1 MIPPIESE
9 GSKPA
14 ILKQPI
20 VWVLGLVLIGWLTA
34 PWHGINETLI
44 AILGA
49 LLITA
54 PRFGVIGLKEA
65 LGQVDW
71 NLLVFLAAT
80 ISLAQTMV
88 RTDLADQLL
97 DGPFGDIEDVGL
109 PPLLIAVIIAVVGMS
124 LHLIVHSRTAR
135 VAVLLPPVL
144 LLADEADLNPVAMML
159 VTVAATGFCQT
170 LMVSAK
176 SLIMFGK
183 IDGVTYTQGDLLRL
197 SAVLAPVHLALI
209 ILFVGVIWPWL
220 GVDLLSGDG

>member
-1 MIPPIESE
+1 M
-9 GSKPA
+9 G
-14 ILKQPI
+14 QPV
-20 VWVLGLVLIGWLTA
+20 VWVLGLVLTGWLTA

-54 PRFGVIGLKEA
+54 PRFGAIGLKEG
-65 LGQVDW
+65 LEQVDW

-97 DGPFGDIEDVGL
+97 DGPFGDIEDIGL
-109 PPLLIAVIIAVVGMS
+109 SPLLIAGMIAVIGMS
-124 LHLIVHSRTAR
+124 LHLIVHSRTAW
-135 VAVLLPPVL
+135 VAALLPPVL
-144 LLADEADLNPVAMML
+144 LLADEADLNPVSMML

-170 LMVSAK
+170 FVVSAK
-176 SLIMFGK
+176 SVIMFGK

-209 ILFVGVIWPWL
+209 ILFVSIIWPWL

>member
-1 MIPPIESE
+1 MMLPIFTAIAGNMQSRIRVAFALLIPTVILLSAFGSLVGAGAHIAAVELLTRMADKSVSFAYWTLLCLPLAALGSFIAAEIILRLFLTPDQRETRIAPIESE

-20 VWVLGLVLIGWLTA
+20 IWVLGLVLIGWLTA

-49 LLITA
+49 LMITA
-54 PRFGVIGLKEA
+54 PRFGAIGLKEA

-109 PPLLIAVIIAVVGMS
+109 PPLLIAVIMPS
-124 LHLIVHSRTAR
+124 LAR
-135 VAVLLPPVL
+135 PC
-144 LLADEADLNPVAMML
+144 
-159 VTVAATGFCQT
+159 T
-170 LMVSAK
+170 
-176 SLIMFGK
+176 
-183 IDGVTYTQGDLLRL
+183 
-197 SAVLAPVHLALI
+197 
-209 ILFVGVIWPWL
+209 
-220 GVDLLSGDG
+220 

>member
-1 MIPPIESE
+1 M
-9 GSKPA
+9 
-14 ILKQPI
+14 
-20 VWVLGLVLIGWLTA
+20 GLVLIGWLTA

-44 AILGA
+44 AIVGA
-49 LLITA
+49 LLITM
-54 PRFGVIGLKEA
+54 PRFGAISLKEG
-65 LGQVDW
+65 LNQVDW

-109 PPLLIAVIIAVVGMS
+109 PPLLIAAMIAVIGMA
-124 LHLIVHSRTAR
+124 LHLIVLSRTAR

-144 LLADEADLNPVAMML
+144 LLADEADLNPVSMML

-170 LMVSAK
+170 LVVSAK
-176 SLIMFGK
+176 SVIGK
-183 IDGVTYTQGDLLRL
+183 IDGVTYTQNDLLRL
-197 SAVLAPVHLALI
+197 SAMLAPVHLALI

-220 GVDLLSGDG
+220 GVGLVSGGR